1 MTRVRVTERYV
12 RLLEKKEGIVR
23 RINEAKERGDQGEV
37 DRLKENELL
46 MIDDQLEQLEREM
59 SPTYSTFRE
68 DCENDNVV

>member
-1 MTRVRVTERYV
+1 MRRMERYA
-12 RLLEKKEGIVR
+12 RLLEEKEGIVR
-23 RINEAKERGDQGEV
+23 RINEAKERGDHSEA
-37 DRLKENELL
+37 DKLLEENELL

>member
-1 MTRVRVTERYV
+1 MRITERYV
-12 RLLEKKEGIVR
+12 RLLEEKEGIVR
-23 RINEAKERGDQGEV
+23 RINEAKERGDHSEAEK
-37 DRLKENELL
+37 LEENNELL